1 MSSESSRSG
10 VIDPGEL
17 LFVGIEETF
26 LTAGTRDLLRRV
38 RPGGVILFRR
48 NVAGLTG
55 VAALCDDLRAATD
68 PPPLIAIDE
77 EGGRVTRLE
86 PHVSGLPPAFATAA
100 LEPGRL
106 RDYWRR
112 YGDLLAS
119 LGIDMDFAPVVDL
132 CPPDAANG
140 IADRS
145 FGEDPARVSACAA
158 AVMDGLEAAGLLPTL
173 KHFPGLGSTLL
184 DSHHHLPAIR
194 KSREAFEREDLA
206 PFRALCSRAPAVM
219 IGHGH
224 YPFYSGPDPVAATL
238 SRAIGADL
246 LRGALGFAGTS
257 ISDDLEMK
265 AVADRV
271 EWSDLAPRVIEAGSD
286 MVLVCHRADRILE
299 AREALDRRTRTDA
312 AFASRCREAAG
323 RVAALRAAAAGA
335 RRRAGRSI
343 DGRAAAEARIEATR
357 AALIA
362 AAAAV
367 PPRAV

>member
-1 MSSESSRSG
+1 MSSEPSRSD
-10 VIDPGEL
+10 VVDPGEL
-17 LFVGIEETF
+17 LFVGIEETA
-26 LTAGTRDLLRRV
+26 LTTETRDLLRRV

-48 NVAGLTG
+48 NVAGLSE
-55 VAALCDDLRAATD
+55 VAALCSDLRAAMD
-68 PPPLIAIDE
+68 PPPLVAIDE

-86 PHVSGLPPAFATAA
+86 PHVSGLPPAFATAT

-132 CPPDAANG
+132 CAPDAANG

-145 FGEDPARVSACAA
+145 FGTDPARVSTCAA
-158 AVMDGLEAAGLLPTL
+158 AVLDGLEAAGLLSTL

-184 DSHHHLPAIR
+184 DSHHRLPSIR
-194 KSREAFEREDLA
+194 KSREAFEREDLT
-206 PFRALCSRAPAVM
+206 PFRSLCARAPAVM

-224 YPFYSGPDPVAATL
+224 YPFYSGPDPMAATL
-238 SRAIGADL
+238 SRAISTDL
-246 LRGALGFAGTS
+246 LRGALGFPGTA

-271 EWSDLAPRVIEAGSD
+271 EWSELASRVIEAGSD
-286 MVLVCHRADRILE
+286 MTLICHRADRILE
-299 AREALDRRTRTDA
+299 AREALGRRIGTNP
-312 AFASRCREAAG
+312 AFAARCREAAG

-335 RRRAGRSI
+335 RRRAGRSV
-343 DGRAAAEARIEATR
+343 DGHAVPEARIEEMR

-367 PPRAV
+367 SPRAV